1 MRSYP
6 SIRQIAALLALVA
19 VAAIFVLPAFDMP
32 DTALRAKALAQMI
45 TLVLVAVASL
55 VSGVIPP
62 VILVMASVARNDCST
77 GSDPSLSLTLPLL
90 C

>member
-1 MRSYP
+1 MRIRL

-32 DTALRAKALAQMI
+32 DTTLRAKALAQLI
-45 TLVLVAVASL
+45 TLVMLAVASL
-55 VSGVIPP
+55 VTGVVPP
-62 VILVMASVARNDCST
+62 ASVSIGFTSRDDCSAE
-77 GSDPSLSLTLPLL
+77 SDPSFGLTLPLR